1 MSNRYEYRFSGNN
14 NSPFSGILGI
24 LVGVLFILGLF
35 YFLKFLFN
43 LLWIL
48 LPVLLIVTAVID
60 YKVFISYGKWI
71 IRLFQRNWIAGLIAG
86 FLSVAGAPVVT
97 LFLLGKALF
106 QKKIKEARAAQEEQT
121 QGEYVEFE
129 EVDSE
134 TLDLPQ
140 LEPKKQTRQTSTDDD
155 YEQLFED

>member
-14 NSPFSGILGI
+14 NSPFSGIVGI

-106 QKKIKEARAAQEEQT
+106 QKKVKEARAAQEEQT

-140 LEPKKQTRQTSTDDD
+140 LEPKKQTRQPSTNDD